1 MKVLHKLHEIYAQID
16 FARHEGKTIGLVPTM
31 GALHEGHFSLV
42 RQSAVHCDL
51 TVATIFV
58 NPSQFGP
65 KEDLTRYPR
74 TLDQD
79 LLGLMQAGADFVF
92 VPESNDIYPDG
103 HSTWVEPPS
112 VAIPLEGEFRPG
124 HYRGVATI
132 VLKLFNLI
140 PATVAY
146 FGLKDY
152 QQLQVIRRMV
162 DDLNIPI
169 RIEACETIRET
180 DGLAMSSRNRYL
192 SAAERE
198 MATCLSKALQRVSD
212 LADAGE
218 TDIDVLESTMQ
229 SILSQAGV
237 SQIDYARVVDADTL
251 DTLTSL
257 KSQSVA
263 LIAVRIGV
271 TRLIDNRVIRPN
283 EKCKVQGA
291 GG

>member
-1 MKVLHKLHEIYAQID
+1 MKVLYKLHEIYAQID
-16 FARHEGKTIGLVPTM
+16 FARREGKTIGLIPTM
-31 GALHEGHFSLV
+31 GALHDGHFSLV
-42 RQSAVHCDL
+42 RQASEQCDL

-79 LLGLMQAGADFVF
+79 LTGLMRAGADFVL
-92 VPESNDIYPDG
+92 VPESSDIYPEG
-103 HSTWVEPPS
+103 HSTWVEPPL
-112 VAIPLEGEFRPG
+112 VAMSLEGEFRPG

-132 VLKLFNLI
+132 VLKLFNII

-169 RIEACETIRET
+169 RIEACATVRES

-192 SAAERE
+192 SPTERE
-198 MATCLSKALQRVSD
+198 MATCLSKALHRVAGLVES
-212 LADAGE
+212 GE
-218 TDIDVLESTMQ
+218 TNIAVLESTM
-229 SILSQAGV
+229 LSVLIDAGV
-237 SQIDYARVVDADTL
+237 SRIDYARVVDADSL

-257 KSQSVA
+257 KSTSVA
-263 LIAVRIGV
+263 LIAARIGT
-271 TRLIDNRVIRPN
+271 TRLIDNRVIRPV
-283 EKCKVQGA
+283 E
-291 GG
+291 